1 VFEVVAALI
10 LVTALLGITG
20 LATYLAYRLFKASR

>member
-10 LVTALLGITG
+10 LVAALLGIAG
-20 LATYLAYRLFKASR
+20 GATYLAYKLFQSSR